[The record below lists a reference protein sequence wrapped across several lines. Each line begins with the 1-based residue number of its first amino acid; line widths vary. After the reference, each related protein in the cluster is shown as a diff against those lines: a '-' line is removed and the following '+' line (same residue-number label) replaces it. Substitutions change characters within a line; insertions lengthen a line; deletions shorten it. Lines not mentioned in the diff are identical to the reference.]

1 LTLLKQR
8 KLGDEVASTGFYGD
22 NSSASGSK
30 DSRFARRTLLPCLL
44 LQASKMASLL
54 VDQIHIALKADISQQ
69 LLTLSHPFIKVND
82 PVCSLQEIPV
92 ARTDNDG

>member
-1 LTLLKQR
+1 
-8 KLGDEVASTGFYGD
+8 
-22 NSSASGSK
+22 
-30 DSRFARRTLLPCLL
+30 
-44 LQASKMASLL
+44 MASLL